1 MSRTVVIHQPDFAPY
16 LGFFHRFLS
25 ADFFIVLDHVQFVQH
40 TSRAWTHRD
49 KIKTPQGEKRL
60 TLSVQKA
67 PRDTPIN
74 EVLLSDATDWRGAN
88 LRQLEENYR
97 KAPFFKDIFPE
108 IVRLYRAPDTH
119 LATFNQNF
127 IEWLMDAFD
136 VRLPLVRSSTLDP
149 VGSKNELLV
158 DILQKVGATRYL
170 SGVGARDYMDVATF
184 AAAGIEVAWQDF
196 VHPIYPQLHGEFIPY
211 LSSLDVLLNCGYEN
225 ARKILRS
232 AQ

>member
-25 ADFFIVLDHVQFVQH
+25 ADCFIALDHVQFVQH
-40 TSRAWTHRD
+40 TGRAWTHRD
-49 KIKTPQGEKRL
+49 KIKTPQREKWL

-74 EVLLSDATDWRGAN
+74 EVLLSEATDWRGAN

-97 KAPFFKDIFPE
+97 KALFFKDIFPKIE
-108 IVRLYRAPDTH
+108 RLYRAPDTH

-149 VGSKNELLV
+149 VGSKSELLV
-158 DILQKVGATRYL
+158 DILQKVGATHYL

-184 AAAGIEVAWQDF
+184 AAAGIEVTWQNF
-196 VHPIYPQLHGEFIPY
+196 VHPVYTQLHGEFIPY

-232 AQ
+232 TQ